1 MAPDTHSSSS
11 LSTGAPA
18 PEPRLRLAPAPHP
31 GAALDGGWWPVS
43 AEPAAELPGLVL
55 ALDRLRGAVRRIE
68 LGIRGWQDKPAR
80 IEAGG
85 REVGLAW
92 STETPPDLVV
102 AIGLDGT
109 RTRLLVVPPFVGAFT
124 ASAAL
129 DLAALATNT
138 AGASA
143 VMDAASR
150 LVPPPGTG
158 PEVDWESE
166 GGGLYNGTGL
176 PRRGPHRWAPRPAA
190 APKSGS
196 AVTGRRSDPRV
207 ESNR

>member
-11 LSTGAPA
+11 LSTGAPV
-18 PEPRLRLAPAPHP
+18 PEPRLRLAPAPQP
-31 GAALDGGWWPVS
+31 GTALDGGWWPAS

-85 REVGLAW
+85 REVALAW
-92 STETPPDLVV
+92 STET
-102 AIGLDGT
+102 
-109 RTRLLVVPPFVGAFT
+109 
-124 ASAAL
+124 
-129 DLAALATNT
+129 
-138 AGASA
+138 
-143 VMDAASR
+143 
-150 LVPPPGTG
+150 PPGTG

>member
-1 MAPDTHSSSS
+1 MAPVIHSSSS
-11 LSTGAPA
+11 LSTGAPS

-31 GAALDGGWWPVS
+31 GAALDGGWWPAS

-55 ALDRLRGAVRRIE
+55 ALDRFRGAVRRIE
-68 LGIRGWQDKPAR
+68 LGTRGWRDKPAR

-85 REVGLAW
+85 REVSLAW

-143 VMDAASR
+143 VMETASR
-150 LVPPPGTG
+150 LVPPPGTE

-176 PRRGPHRWAPRPAA
+176 PRRGRHRSTPRPEA

-196 AVTGRRSDPRV
+196 AITGRCPAPRV
-207 ESNR
+207 EPNW